1 MSVCDH
7 GPPSVV
13 TPGTK
18 LCGEVTRRLVSWGG
32 GESGAGP
39 SPGLG
44 HLAANGDHLTPHPS
58 ISPSPHC
65 CSETLITPSSLV
77 RDQQDGVTV

>member
-18 LCGEVTRRLVSWGG
+18 LCGKVTRRLVSWGG

-39 SPGLG
+39 SPALG

-58 ISPSPHC
+58 ISPHC